1 MAKIA
6 KMAKMAKKGKKGKKR
21 QKQQKNSQTK
31 FEKIMVKKYSIF
43 DLLKPYNR
51 VILQT

>member
-1 MAKIA
+1 ME
-6 KMAKMAKKGKKGKKR
+6 
-21 QKQQKNSQTK
+21 KQQKNSQTK

-51 VILQT
+51 VILQTQKPMYRFA